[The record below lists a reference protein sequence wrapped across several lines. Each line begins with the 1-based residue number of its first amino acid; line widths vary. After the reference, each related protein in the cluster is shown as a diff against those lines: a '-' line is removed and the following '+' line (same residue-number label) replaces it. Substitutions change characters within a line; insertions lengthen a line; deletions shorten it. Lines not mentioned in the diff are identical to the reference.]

1 MPYPQEKL
9 MAQEHQALRLEM
21 AANRRFI
28 FERPVLI
35 ITAGIAG
42 LLGFFG
48 IEKVTPDILIFTTA
62 LAIPYLAVLWFNLWF
77 TANRLQSNARI
88 VAYIQLIHEPGVL
101 TGPGSRH
108 AASSPRYP
116 WIGWENA
123 LRKWRE
129 FERKRTRENPFP
141 PSGSG
146 RSGRSIR
153 SFYHPIFVVHVG
165 AGLFIGALLVCEL
178 LYLRLPCGTAEIP
191 ILRGFTIAMTTVGFA
206 AVAAYLIV
214 CLGFLRSDARH
225 GIEYH
230 RRGWKRIFD
239 QLLSRP
245 SGSSPSAPPG
255 SAG

>member
-1 MPYPQEKL
+1 

-42 LLGFFG
+42 LLGFCK
-48 IEKVTPDILIFTTA
+48 IETVSPDILVFTTA

-88 VAYIQLIHEPGVL
+88 VAYIQLIHEPGIRADQAAGHV
-101 TGPGSRH
+101 
-108 AASSPRYP
+108 ASSPRYA
-116 WIGWENA
+116 WIGWESA
-123 LRKWRE
+123 LREWRKL
-129 FERKRTRENPFP
+129 ERERTRKVPFP
-141 PSGSG
+141 PSMPR
-146 RSGRSIR
+146 RSGMGIR

-165 AGLFIGALLVCEL
+165 AGLFIGALLVCEM
-178 LYLRLPCGTAEIP
+178 LYLRLPSPAAEIP
-191 ILRGFTIAMTTVGFA
+191 TLNGFTIAMTGIGFA
-206 AVAAYLIV
+206 AVTAYLFV

-230 RRGWKRIFD
+230 RRGWKRVFD
-239 QLLSRP
+239 WLVSP
-245 SGSSPSAPPG
+245 PGASSPSTPPG